1 MGQAAVATWWEERLR
16 ESSLDHRR
24 QIVPTAAGPTHL
36 LEAGQGRL
44 TIVFLP
50 GTNENA
56 ATSLPL
62 LALLA
67 APKDHFLRGWGRATR
82 EAIVQLPVS
91 RGHSD
96 RALTPLR

>member
-1 MGQAAVATWWEERLR
+1 M
-16 ESSLDHRR
+16 
-24 QIVPTAAGPTHL
+24 PTAAGPTHL

-50 GTNENA
+50 ETNENA

-67 APKDHFLRGWGRATR
+67 AQHPRTTFLAAGDAQLVKRLCSFPSA
-82 EAIVQLPVS
+82 EAIVIE
-91 RGHSD
+91 H
-96 RALTPLR
+96 

>member
-1 MGQAAVATWWEERLR
+1 M
-16 ESSLDHRR
+16 
-24 QIVPTAAGPTHL
+24 PTAAGPTHL

-67 APKDHFLRGWGRATR
+67 APKDHFPRGWGRATVKR
-82 EAIVQLPVS
+82 LCSFPSAEAIVIE
-91 RGHSD
+91 H
-96 RALTPLR
+96 

>member
-1 MGQAAVATWWEERLR
+1 M
-16 ESSLDHRR
+16 
-24 QIVPTAAGPTHL
+24 PTAAGPTHL

-67 APKDHFLRGWGRATR
+67 APKEPLSPRLGTR
-82 EAIVQLPVS
+82 NS
-91 RGHSD
+91 
-96 RALTPLR
+96 